1 MLKKLV
7 SCVSAL
13 LIGAS
18 CAAMTAGA
26 AAKTVFSD
34 DFSSGKFDKWTNP
47 AIDNDPDRKDTEC
60 EGVAQI
66 KGGAMAIENISKTGS
81 FFYIGAKGVNML
93 DFTIT
98 LKVKANQFKNGWLG
112 VSFRKDVNDR
122 FNGCNNNM
130 VTLRFQP
137 DKSIAS
143 QAYRGYTGSPPA
155 ALSNKTDAAY
165 RGDVSGFVTWR
176 LEVSGSSFK
185 SYVNN
190 ELIGDWEYK
199 KNANAGALSINACL
213 FDGAV
218 DDVVITEYEAGATPT
233 TGKTQAPTKAP
244 DKPTASGN
252 TTKPGGTT
260 KPAQS
265 DVSEPDTQTTAS
277 GSEDGGFI
285 KSIYKDVTVDNTFG
299 AVTLTKNLKVKDLLV
314 SFKLSDGYALQV
326 VDADGAAV
334 EDEDTAVTDAMKLLV
349 TKGGETVKTY
359 TISLNAGGGADES
372 SAVPAD
378 GKAGAPVGLIVGIV
392 AAVLVLGGGVT
403 VLILWKKGRLFK
415 KA

>member
-98 LKVKANQFKNGWLG
+98 LKVKANQFKDGWLG

-122 FNGCNNNM
+122 YNGCNNNM

-155 ALSNKTDAAY
+155 TLSNKTDAAY

-199 KNANAGALSINACL
+199 KNANAGALSINAC
-213 FDGAV
+213 
-218 DDVVITEYEAGATPT
+218 
-233 TGKTQAPTKAP
+233 
-244 DKPTASGN
+244 
-252 TTKPGGTT
+252 
-260 KPAQS
+260 
-265 DVSEPDTQTTAS
+265 
-277 GSEDGGFI
+277 
-285 KSIYKDVTVDNTFG
+285 
-299 AVTLTKNLKVKDLLV
+299 
-314 SFKLSDGYALQV
+314 
-326 VDADGAAV
+326 
-334 EDEDTAVTDAMKLLV
+334 
-349 TKGGETVKTY
+349 
-359 TISLNAGGGADES
+359 
-372 SAVPAD
+372 
-378 GKAGAPVGLIVGIV
+378 
-392 AAVLVLGGGVT
+392 
-403 VLILWKKGRLFK
+403 
-415 KA
+415 